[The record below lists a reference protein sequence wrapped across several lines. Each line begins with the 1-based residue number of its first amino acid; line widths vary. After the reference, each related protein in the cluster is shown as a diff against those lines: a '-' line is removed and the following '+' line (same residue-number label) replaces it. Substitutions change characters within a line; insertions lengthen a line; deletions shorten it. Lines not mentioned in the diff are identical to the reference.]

1 MQQKLVGSLWQ
12 YYKDLSSDSTID
24 SESFKYKVRITGS
37 TPVAGN
43 TTNLEKLA
51 HWNTQAQNQY
61 MKYLIISSL
70 EGVSRLSV
78 LSFKSN
84 TGRIGQVRRFLST
97 VEMKDYNVMV
107 SGQNVLDQPVKKW
120 SKNVQEQPKDYNW

>member
-1 MQQKLVGSLWQ
+1 
-12 YYKDLSSDSTID
+12 
-24 SESFKYKVRITGS
+24 
-37 TPVAGN
+37 
-43 TTNLEKLA
+43 
-51 HWNTQAQNQY
+51 

-107 SGQNVLDQPVKKW
+107 SGQNVLDQPVKK
-120 SKNVQEQPKDYNW
+120 